1 MKCLTESVKW
11 GIYSPFRLA
20 KSMHAWSLEVHAA
33 LGPRRL
39 PPLHMGLYNKVVTYF
54 FLYRWVALS
63 TITPSLM
70 ESA

>member
-1 MKCLTESVKW
+1 MPV
-11 GIYSPFRLA
+11 
-20 KSMHAWSLEVHAA
+20 WSLVVQTVPWAHFW
-33 LGPRRL
+33 L
-39 PPLHMGLYNKVVTYF
+39 PALHMGLYNKVVTYF